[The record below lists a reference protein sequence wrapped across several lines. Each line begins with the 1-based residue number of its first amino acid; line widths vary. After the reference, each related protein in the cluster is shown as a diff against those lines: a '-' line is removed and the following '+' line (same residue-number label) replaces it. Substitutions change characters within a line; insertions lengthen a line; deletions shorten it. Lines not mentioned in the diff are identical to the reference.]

1 MTLNRITVTKVG
13 MSAPRSKPS
22 GLTASSLKY
31 FFNILIP
38 AGLGA
43 LAITV
48 NPPPVT
54 APATNEILKG
64 SLKPSTREPR

>member
-1 MTLNRITVTKVG
+1 M
-13 MSAPRSKPS
+13 
-22 GLTASSLKY
+22 
-31 FFNILIP
+31 LIP

-64 SLKPSTREPR
+64 SLKPSTREPSYVKAALSVKAVKIVAPK